1 VTHSRQFLATTCQV
15 SGCWFRY
22 VQALVRR
29 AKKLGLTTAL
39 KNDLEVQTIMHCL
52 MALPLLPASAIADGL
67 RDTRV
72 LNVSDSTSSQIMNR
86 LLQYVDRQ
94 WIQKTTIGPQRLCV
108 RDNVSRT
115 NNILE
120 SYHAALRRRIQV
132 AHRNLFSFLGHVQRL
147 TVDCMK
153 DKSRIDNGLTI
164 RRPKSKRNVMNDTRV
179 KTCIAR
185 YDSGTY
191 SIMQFLKAVSHSVGA
206 HCNVLQLEGNSN
218 GSESEGEST
227 EQENSVESSTTATS
241 SQAPQ
246 GSSDTTES
254 ADCDVCLIAPRDS
267 RIALVPCGHSRFCVA
282 CAERCYEIGNGCPI
296 CRASI
301 TMLLRIF

>member
-1 VTHSRQFLATTCQV
+1 
-15 SGCWFRY
+15 
-22 VQALVRR
+22 VRR

-132 AHRNLFSFLGHVQRL
+132 AHPNLFSFLGHVQRL

-191 SIMQFLKAVSHSVGA
+191 SIMQFLKAVTV
-206 HCNVLQLEGNSN
+206 
-218 GSESEGEST
+218 
-227 EQENSVESSTTATS
+227 
-241 SQAPQ
+241 
-246 GSSDTTES
+246 
-254 ADCDVCLIAPRDS
+254 
-267 RIALVPCGHSRFCVA
+267 
-282 CAERCYEIGNGCPI
+282 
-296 CRASI
+296 
-301 TMLLRIF
+301 